1 LGLRLALRLAQTR
14 ALLAERHQ
22 PWCACT
28 YLTSSALRFKRSLAI
43 QIMNEVLQ
51 SKLEFCNER
60 DKKGRLSYVFNQEDA
75 AEVIA
80 EIVQETQTK
89 VIGACH
95 THQSR
100 DARAA
105 GYAVGGAQECRAC
118 SAKRVRAR
126 NPQGVC
132 ASVWPG
138 RLANRRPAAA
148 GPAPVATP

>member
-1 LGLRLALRLAQTR
+1 MVRGTCLM
-14 ALLAERHQ
+14 
-22 PWCACT
+22 
-28 YLTSSALRFKRSLAI
+28 SSALRFKRSLAI

-89 VIGACH
+89 VLGACH

-100 DARAA
+100 IECASSWLCSRRRTRATLA
-105 GYAVGGAQECRAC
+105 
-118 SAKRVRAR
+118 AKRCPRAQSPR
-126 NPQGVC
+126 RVC
-132 ASVWPG
+132 
-138 RLANRRPAAA
+138 RRPAWSARQ
-148 GPAPVATP
+148 

>member
-1 LGLRLALRLAQTR
+1 MVRGTCLM
-14 ALLAERHQ
+14 
-22 PWCACT
+22 
-28 YLTSSALRFKRSLAI
+28 SSALRFKRSLAI

-89 VIGACH
+89 VLGACH
-95 THQSR
+95 THESR
-100 DARAA
+100 I
-105 GYAVGGAQECRAC
+105 ECA
-118 SAKRVRAR
+118 AKRVCAR

-132 ASVWPG
+132 
-138 RLANRRPAAA
+138 RRPAWSALQ
-148 GPAPVATP
+148 

>member
-1 LGLRLALRLAQTR
+1 M
-14 ALLAERHQ
+14 
-22 PWCACT
+22 
-28 YLTSSALRFKRSLAI
+28 SSALRFKRSLAI

-89 VIGACH
+89 VLGACH

-100 DARAA
+100 I
-105 GYAVGGAQECRAC
+105 ECASSWLC
-118 SAKRVRAR
+118 SRWPPQQAPSVVRAR

-132 ASVWPG
+132 AGVRPG
-138 RLANRRPAAA
+138 RLANRRPAAT

>member
-1 LGLRLALRLAQTR
+1 VSGGWRWPPSKRAVHTAATCALALRLALRLAQTR

-28 YLTSSALRFKRSLAI
+28 CLMSSALRFKRSLAI

-89 VIGACH
+89 VLGACH
-95 THQSR
+95 THESR
-100 DARAA
+100 I
-105 GYAVGGAQECRAC
+105 ECA
-118 SAKRVRAR
+118 AKRVCAR

-132 ASVWPG
+132 
-138 RLANRRPAAA
+138 RRPAWSALQ
-148 GPAPVATP
+148 